1 MKKFIITFVLSFIAF
16 WLLEHAISYLFDI
29 DLDNLQIGWL
39 GWLGIMI
46 VYGFKYHILCCL
58 VPLIWTTYK
67 CKHKKCGH
75 DHCSKNNII

>member
-1 MKKFIITFVLSFIAF
+1 VKKFIITFVLSFITF
-16 WLLEHAISYLFDI
+16 WLLEHAISYLF

-67 CKHKKCGH
+67 CKHKKCRH